1 MTDMKTNKQT
11 PAAQVNDPIAGR
23 RRFLGKTALKAAPFV
38 VTLASQPALGATCF
52 TPSRSL
58 SRNTSLSQQGFYG
71 ECTGA
76 QSPGNYKAQ
85 QSPGSSY
92 SWPAS
97 VPPSTLMHPLFTMG
111 NSEGVTKF
119 TKTEGGKVVSQTLGE
134 AISVNAS
141 GMVAFHLIGAYLNKM
156 GGNGAVIPD
165 KAITVAGI
173 LNMWSEYALKGYF
186 EPTAG
191 VKWYAAEIVAY
202 LKSNGIVL

>member
-1 MTDMKTNKQT
+1 MTDMKNSDQT
-11 PAAQVNDPIAGR
+11 SAEQAKKSFAGR

-58 SRNTSLSQQGFYG
+58 SRNTSLSQKDFYG

-97 VPPSTLMHPLFTMG
+97 VPPSTPMHPLFKMG

-119 TKTEGGKVVSQTLGE
+119 TKTVKGKVQSQTLGE
-134 AISVNAS
+134 AISVNAP

-156 GGNGAVIPD
+156 GGSGAIISD
-165 KAITVAGI
+165 KAITVDGI
-173 LNMWSEYALKGYF
+173 LTMWREYASKGFY

-191 VKWYAAEIVAY
+191 IKWYEAQIVGY
-202 LKSNGIVL
+202 LQSNGIVK